1 MLRSIWSISS
11 LLIGMGTL
19 LIGSGLLG
27 MLIGL
32 RGVSEG
38 FSNFMIGL
46 IMSGY
51 YAGYVA
57 GAWICPIMIRRVGHV
72 RSFASF
78 AALSAVLTLSF
89 GLVIDP
95 WAWLVLRVFNGL
107 SLMGIYMVIESWLNE
122 RSQSTPGSQ
131 GSIFA
136 VYMIVNLAAVAA
148 GQYLVT
154 IHGASA
160 LESFVIAAILFSMG
174 LLPIALTPVPQ
185 PLPIATP
192 SLSMRTLAS
201 RTPSGVAGALCS
213 GLVQGAFWALT
224 ALYGRGLNFSDV
236 EIANFTA
243 AAIIGGAITQWP
255 IGWLSDHSKD
265 RREVL
270 LAITAGAT
278 LALAGMST
286 LDLLLDGAATPADYI
301 AVAFLLGIFQFSL
314 YGMAVAQTTDRFP
327 ANEALEATRGLLLLH
342 GAGAAVGPLVSGLAM
357 QHLGARGFPQSMAL
371 MTAAL
376 GLFVWYRIRNDAPVP
391 QEERMPFHPVSGQ
404 LSPVAMEMDPRADA
418 PLADATPE
426 GAASPELSAEEA
438 AAIAAEAVAVAQTV
452 ATEAV
457 ESASQAAHAAVATA
471 NAVAAQAEAE
481 ATHSAS
487 RPPAQPEAPAPLP
500 DAAPSE
506 APRAGPAP
514 AAANPAA
521 AGPAEAAPA
530 DILPA
535 DAAPASPA
543 GSSPAPARNV
553 PAAGRPSDNST
564 EAPDR
569 QP

>member
-32 RGVSEG
+32 RGVYEG

-51 YAGYVA
+51 YVGYVA
-57 GAWICPIMIRRVGHV
+57 GAWVCPILIRRVGHV
-72 RSFASF
+72 RCFASF

-89 GLVIDP
+89 GMVIDP

-107 SLMGIYMVIESWLNE
+107 ALMGIYMVIESWLNE
-122 RSQSTPGSQ
+122 RSQSSPGNQ

-136 VYMIVNLAAVAA
+136 VYMIVNLVAVAA

-154 IHGASA
+154 IHGATA

-192 SLSMRTLAS
+192 SLSLSALA
-201 RTPSGVAGALCS
+201 RKTPSGVAGALGS
-213 GLVQGAFWALT
+213 GLVQGVFWALT
-224 ALYGRGLNFSDV
+224 ALYGRGLGFSDI

-243 AAIIGGAITQWP
+243 AAIMGGAITQWP

-270 LAITAGAT
+270 LAIAAGAT
-278 LALAGMST
+278 LTLAAMST
-286 LDLLLDGAATPADYI
+286 LDLLLEDAVTANDYI
-301 AVAFLLGIFQFSL
+301 AVAFLLGIFQFSI

-327 ANEALEATRGLLLLH
+327 ASEALEATRGLLLLH
-342 GAGAAVGPLVSGLAM
+342 GIGAAVGPLIGGLAM
-357 QHLGARGFPQSMAL
+357 QLVGTRGFPQSMAL

-376 GLFVWYRIRNDAPVP
+376 GLFVWYRIYHDAPVP
-391 QEERMPFHPVSGQ
+391 QEERMPFHPVSDH

-418 PLADATPE
+418 PLADSTPDATEP
-426 GAASPELSAEEA
+426 GPSPEEA
-438 AAIAAEAVAVAQTV
+438 AAAAAEAVAMAQTV

-457 ESASQAAHAAVATA
+457 KTAGQAADAAVAEA
-471 NAVAAQAEAE
+471 NAVAAQASDPQAGEPQAGE
-481 ATHSAS
+481 PQGPGPAAPRHDPAVGSVNDARPDQRPEGAT
-487 RPPAQPEAPAPLP
+487 
-500 DAAPSE
+500 DAA
-506 APRAGPAP
+506 APTA
-514 AAANPAA
+514 
-521 AGPAEAAPA
+521 
-530 DILPA
+530 
-535 DAAPASPA
+535 
-543 GSSPAPARNV
+543 SSPAPRSQAA
-553 PAAGRPSDNST
+553 PATVSPLPASDTSDT
-564 EAPDR
+564 AASR
-569 QP
+569 S